1 MRMTKFITAALLAG
15 TAFVSAASACSTFLL
30 ESGRSLVVGKN
41 YDWDI
46 GDALVVVNKRGV
58 TKTAL
63 STDKPM
69 KWTSRYGSVSFNQ
82 YGREQP
88 NGGMNEVG
96 LVVEIMWLDETVY
109 PKPDARPSLENLQWV
124 QYQLDC
130 SSTVGE
136 VIRSGDHMRITPEGH
151 AKVHFLVCD
160 AAGDCVTIE
169 FLGGKTVVHTG
180 KTLPHP
186 VLTNDTYECSIGYA
200 KEHAGFGGSRPVA
213 NTTSSLDRFVR
224 AAGLISSPTARSAG
238 DAVAYAFA
246 TLDSVS
252 QGSQTQWRIVYDL
265 RAMRV
270 HFKTLANGRARYL
283 DLGALDYDC
292 RTPVLVLDIDADLR
306 GDVTGSLRPYTT
318 AANRAL
324 IARTFRQTDF
334 LAELPDQM
342 LDAFA
347 RYPEMTACESAGA
360 HH

>member
-1 MRMTKFITAALLAG
+1 MRMTKLITAALLAG
-15 TAFVSAASACSTFLL
+15 AAFVSAASACSTFLL
-30 ESGRSLVVGKN
+30 ESDKGLVVGKN

-46 GDALVVVNKRGV
+46 GDALVIVNKRGV
-58 TKTAL
+58 RKTAL
-63 STDKPM
+63 GTDRPM
-69 KWTSRYGSVSFNQ
+69 TWTSRYGSVSFNQ

-109 PKPDARPSLENLQWV
+109 PIPDARPSLENLQWV

-130 SSTVGE
+130 SSTVEE
-136 VIRSGDHMRITPEGH
+136 VIRSGDLLRIAPEGQ

-160 AAGDCVTIE
+160 TKGICATIE

-186 VLTNDTYECSIGYA
+186 VLTNDTYESSIGYA
-200 KEHAGFGGSRPVA
+200 KEHAGFGGSRPAA
-213 NTTSSLDRFVR
+213 NTMRSLDRFVR
-224 AAGLISSPTARSAG
+224 AAKLVSSPAARSAS
-238 DAVAYAFA
+238 DPAAFA
-246 TLDSVS
+246 FGVLDSVS

-270 HFKTLANGRARYL
+270 RFKTRANGRARYL

-292 RTPVLVLDIDADLR
+292 RTAVLVLDIDADLR

-318 AANRAL
+318 AANRDL
-324 IARTFRQTDF
+324 ITRTFRGTDF
-334 LAELPDQM
+334 LAEIPAEL
-342 LDAFA
+342 LEALA
-347 RYPEMTACESAGA
+347 VYPEMTACEAAGA
-360 HH
+360 PR